1 MVEVFYF
8 LFPQVSMVRGMC
20 FIFCCAISRGP
31 SALALD
37 LWMSRQ
43 DVWHLF
49 CCTDCNMESIGL
61 ELVVRQFPYSSALMI
76 DHSGFWFVLVA
87 A

>member
-1 MVEVFYF
+1 MVK
-8 LFPQVSMVRGMC
+8 GMC
-20 FIFCCAISRGP
+20 LIFYCAISRGP
-31 SALALD
+31 SASALD

-43 DVWHLF
+43 DGWRVF
-49 CCTDCNMESIGL
+49 CCTDCNMESMGL
-61 ELVVRQFPYSSALMI
+61 ELVVRQFPCSSTLMI